1 MAALKEPMI
10 KNTTIRHGIHKF
22 FVGCTEARVYERN
35 ANIIK
40 YFFQEYKNLSL
51 TQYATS
57 IVYKKVLSLLLSAFV
72 VLLSTPG
79 SSTLNC
85 PTAKNLYVKSVLFW
99 GALKYKLYSSEILI
113 QIFGNCLLSK
123 KVMCD
128 MCAPKLRNVVIYCG
142 LRCVAGNSFPIP
154 TSTQNGVSKALPT
167 LCCYRAQHIVH
178 VLS

>member
-1 MAALKEPMI
+1 MPTSSNISFKNI
-10 KNTTIRHGIHKF
+10 KICLLHNTPLAVYIKKF
-22 FVGCTEARVYERN
+22 CLCCY
-35 ANIIK
+35 
-40 YFFQEYKNLSL
+40 
-51 TQYATS
+51 
-57 IVYKKVLSLLLSAFV
+57 LLLLCSFLHQALQHWIV
-72 VLLSTPG
+72 QRQKISM
-79 SSTLNC
+79 S
-85 PTAKNLYVKSVLFW
+85 NLFFL
-99 GALKYKLYSSEILI
+99 GDLKYKLFSSEMLI

-178 VLS
+178 VLSWDFPVSETILWCPRNISVN